1 MKIELFKKIFIF
13 IFTPIQL
20 WFAYI
25 MVSYA
30 YIGSDIQKI
39 GDDWS
44 VFRVDGKVKTG
55 LMVGDII
62 LKVNEQDVDTFPSV
76 TRWHT
81 LEQAKTILASR
92 DGIEFLIDMSEFRN
106 LSLPD
111 TLGLSGQIFS
121 LFVAAL
127 LFRWM
132 ASSKSA
138 QTLALIFLIIGI
150 TFMSLGASI
159 RGDVLGKLLIGTCL
173 PLLPVSLLHFFII
186 FFNEKG
192 GLNLGHRFLKYLYAA
207 VLLNL
212 LVFWA
217 WTIIN
222 ASYFIFLSSY
232 KLVVPFFIFGVFLNL
247 VFLSYLFIKHR
258 KANRTA
264 SNLIKMV
271 WIFLIISFTPLICF
285 SFTSR
290 ILFGYYWVDSFYTSW
305 AILFFPLSFTYLLA
319 TKKLYDIDLVV
330 RRITLTTALSLI
342 PSGMIV
348 GIVAVLYP
356 DEPDASRLFIAFIL
370 CVVLLSLI
378 LYSFEYFTT
387 KLERVMFPRK
397 YHLQEALKKI
407 AKNLGFISSFR
418 ELKDIILVD
427 IIRTLQV
434 FGGSIVFQYK
444 DSREVISEGDIDTAE
459 VERLVESGML
469 EHPLFTCHVLVRN
482 EEYTCYL
489 ILTEKKTNTHLGF
502 EETQWLSL
510 ITSYLAV
517 SLENIHLIRKLT
529 MKLEQLAAHLPQE
542 GASADFAWFRKLM
555 FELQEKERV
564 RIATDLHDTTMQDL
578 FFLKRRCTSLIE
590 KGDLTPVDLAQMN
603 GIIDYIDV
611 INMNLRQSCFELHPY
626 LLQEIGLI
634 RTIEKLVELEAAA
647 ADFKI
652 EFLTTMSHAIEAC
665 DMETKRHLFRVV
677 QELLNNAKKHSQASR
692 VKLEISALS
701 ARLVLSYEDD
711 GIGFDT
717 SDTVMREIGSA
728 QTGVEYMKSRIL
740 SLNGHFKLTSSK
752 GQGMKFVA
760 AFPMK
765 EGRTA

>member
-1 MKIELFKKIFIF
+1 MKFVPFIKILLCIL
-13 IFTPIQL
+13 IPIQI
-20 WFAYI
+20 WFVYI
-25 MVSYA
+25 MINHP
-30 YIGSDIQKI
+30 YIGVDLSKS
-39 GDDWS
+39 GDNWLVIRTDTK
-44 VFRVDGKVKTG
+44 VDSG
-55 LMVGDII
+55 LLVGDTI
-62 LKVNEQDVDTFPSV
+62 LKVNDQEVSQFPSV
-76 TRWHT
+76 IRWHT
-81 LEQAKTILASR
+81 LEQADTVLVSR
-92 DGIEFLIDMSEFRN
+92 DGIEFKIDMNESKKITFIEA
-106 LSLPD
+106 
-111 TLGLSGQIFS
+111 LGLVGQIFS

-127 LFRWM
+127 LYRWM

-138 QTLALIFLIIGI
+138 QYLSILFLDIGVA
-150 TFMSLGASI
+150 FMSLGASI
-159 RGDVLGKLLIGTCL
+159 RGDVLGKLMIGTCL
-173 PLLPVSLLHFFII
+173 ALIPISLLHFFII

-192 GLNLGHRFLKYLYAA
+192 GLNLGHRFLRYLYAA

-212 LVFWA
+212 LVFWS
-217 WTIIN
+217 WTIRN
-222 ASYFIFLSSY
+222 ATYLIYLSSY
-232 KLVVPFFIFGVFLNL
+232 KLVVPFFILGVIINLAFLT
-247 VFLSYLFIKHR
+247 YLFIKYR
-258 KANRTA
+258 TANRVA
-264 SNLIKMV
+264 SNLIKSV
-271 WIFLIISFTPLICF
+271 WISLLF
-285 SFTSR
+285 SFVPLTCLSFIPR
-290 ILFGYYWVDSFYTSW
+290 VLYKYYWIDTFYTSW

-356 DEPDASRLFIAFIL
+356 DEPDTGRLFVAFIL

-434 FGGSIVFQYK
+434 FGGTIVFQYK